1 LALAL
6 ELALIGEGRA
16 QRCLG
21 ERQADSKDEEEHG
34 EHAALD
40 ETFGIHFYSFYL
52 NKRTD
57 DKTGHKGFTI
67 NAFLW

>member
-1 LALAL
+1 
-6 ELALIGEGRA
+6 LIGEGCA

-21 ERQADSKDEEEHG
+21 ERQADSEDEEEHG

-40 ETFGIHFYSFYL
+40 KTFGIHFYSFYL

-57 DKTGHKGFTI
+57 VKTSHKGFMI
-67 NAFLW
+67 NALLR